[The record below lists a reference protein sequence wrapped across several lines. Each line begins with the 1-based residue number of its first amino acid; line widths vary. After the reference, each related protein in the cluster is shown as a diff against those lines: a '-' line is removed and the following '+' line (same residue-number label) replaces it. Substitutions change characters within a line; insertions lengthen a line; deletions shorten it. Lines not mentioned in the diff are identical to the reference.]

1 MVVVPHGRG
10 EFLMG
15 VKPEGKGDITKSAVK
30 WRKAMPTVDAASL
43 VGHDGLVY
51 QVVDR
56 GKKRGMVV
64 CLDASTGEVKWEEK
78 LPKSAKTFYA
88 SPILVGGTLCI
99 SREDGVV
106 FLAKVSQEGLK
117 DITESN
123 LGEALIA
130 SPIYADGML
139 ILRSDKH
146 LWAFGE

>member
-1 MVVVPHGRG
+1 
-10 EFLMG
+10 
-15 VKPEGKGDITKSAVK
+15 
-30 WRKAMPTVDAASL
+30 
-43 VGHDGLVY
+43 
-51 QVVDR
+51 
-56 GKKRGMVV
+56 
-64 CLDASTGEVKWEEK
+64 
-78 LPKSAKTFYA
+78 
-88 SPILVGGTLCI
+88 
-99 SREDGVV
+99 VV

>member
-1 MVVVPHGRG
+1 
-10 EFLMG
+10 
-15 VKPEGKGDITKSAVK
+15 
-30 WRKAMPTVDAASL
+30 MPTVDAASL

-99 SREDGVV
+99 PREDGVV